1 MLAKDISYG
10 QLKVTE
16 NVAFNKTATSTS
28 GTLKDYSW
36 TPDKAVDGDR
46 NQVMESGSC
55 FHSAV
60 NYSSMWRVDL
70 GQQYRIHHVTVYHRN
85 ALLYRIANCTIHLN
99 NDNSTDGKL
108 CYTFPATVTDSV
120 IHLVC
125 NGSGRY
131 LTIRNPDEGD
141 DTLNICEVEIYVCSH
156 GTYGKFCGKFC
167 HCLNSSCDPD
177 SGMCPGDCRPG
188 WQGERC
194 DTECDTGNYG
204 INCNKACAERKCVA
218 GNTSCDRHNGSCVG
232 GCLPGWRGSDCTRVC
247 SHGTYGNFC
256 NELCHCLKSSCD
268 PVNGTCP
275 GGCRPGWQEDR
286 CDTVCS
292 QGTYGVGCANKC
304 QERNCQGTS
313 PCHHVTGK
321 CEPGCKVGW
330 TGEDCS
336 RGQETLPVSTIV
348 GCATAAVIL
357 LFFVIITVLLVR
369 RKRKQSAASFRKRPV
384 GQTENWNST
393 RSENRD
399 GKEVGDTAE
408 RGVDE
413 EDGDI
418 EPPLQQDIIQV
429 EQDHDPPVLEPDAD
443 VNLQDRHYFNVGEVG
458 MGTAIPVSELEVKV
472 RGMVER
478 PEEAE
483 DEFQELPGGF
493 MHPHQESQL
502 SENKGK
508 NRFKGYYPYD
518 YNRVVLHDD
527 NSGGGGDYINASYVD
542 GYDNERRYIAA
553 QGPYRLEIVDNFWGM
568 IWQEECRI
576 VVMVTGLIEAGK
588 MKCLRYWPEKGT
600 ETYGDIS
607 VTMDT
612 QTRFANYTVT
622 KLSVQHNQAAKKL
635 CLEHFHFT
643 SWPDHGVPDTS
654 ALLEFISK
662 VKVTSRE
669 QTQPIIVHCSAGI
682 GRTGTYIAIEGLMEQ
697 AKTEGVVDVVSIAS
711 SMRRQRTN
719 MIQTKEQYLFVYQA
733 MAMWLSQGDTSL
745 DSNFLKRLNLDDL
758 ADVTMG
764 NKTVQQH
771 LGALQ
776 ARPPM
781 DSERNFIATVPSYTW
796 NNGFYIMSSCPNKE
810 DIWNAVYNTDSRT
823 LITWG
828 QENQAHLPSSDKD
841 VKTSRFTASMCSKTV
856 LSDGISVT
864 TIDLGLKF
872 GDTITDLPMAQDD
885 ATTTTTIHNYH
896 LAGSVRDP
904 GVAELIDNL
913 LTWTQDPERGS
924 SMIVSRTATESVLL
938 VLLVNIASRLKD
950 DGTVDLITDMGRLCA
965 RHGGAPFTMDDVRFC
980 LEFSRQFLET
990 VGTYAN
996 I

>member
-1 MLAKDISYG
+1 MAASCGLCCAALALACCVCLILSTSTQGQFGDSCSYSCHCEG
-10 QLKVTE
+10 GAVCNSTTGECPGACALQWRYGRNGICQRE

-28 GTLKDYSW
+28 GALNNW
-36 TPDKAVDGDR
+36 TSDKAVDGNR
-46 NQVMESGSC
+46 NQDVNGGSC
-55 FHSAV
+55 FHSAA
-60 NYSSMWRVDL
+60 NSPSMWKVDL
-70 GQQYRIHHVTVYHRN
+70 GRQYRIHHVTVYHRDQ
-85 ALLYRIANCTIHLN
+85 LLDRIANCSIHLS
-99 NDNSTDGKL
+99 NDNSTDGTL
-108 CYTFPATVTDSV
+108 CYTFPATIYNSV
-120 IHLVC
+120 IDLVC
-125 NGSGRY
+125 DGRGRY
-131 LTIRNPDEGD
+131 LTIRNPGRATGEGN
-141 DTLNICEVEIYVCSH
+141 TLNICEVEIYVCSH
-156 GTYGKFCGKFC
+156 GTYG
-167 HCLNSSCDPD
+167 
-177 SGMCPGDCRPG
+177 
-188 WQGERC
+188 
-194 DTECDTGNYG
+194 
-204 INCNKACAERKCVA
+204 
-218 GNTSCDRHNGSCVG
+218 
-232 GCLPGWRGSDCTRVC
+232 
-247 SHGTYGNFC
+247 NFC
-256 NELCHCLKSSCD
+256 DELCHCLNSSCD

-275 GGCRPGWQEDR
+275 GDCRPGWQGDR
-286 CDTVCS
+286 CDTECNA
-292 QGTYGVGCANKC
+292 GHYGVDCNKTCVERKCAGINSSCDCHSGSCDTGCLA
-304 QERNCQGTS
+304 
-313 PCHHVTGK
+313 
-321 CEPGCKVGW
+321 GW
-330 TGEDCS
+330 TGDDCTQ
-336 RGQETLPVSTIV
+336 GQESLPVSLPVSILTIV
-348 GCATAAVIL
+348 GCATAAVII

-369 RKRKQSAASFRKRPV
+369 RGRKQSTASLRKRVV
-384 GQTENWNST
+384 GQTEIWNST
-393 RSENRD
+393 RSEKHD
-399 GKEVGDTAE
+399 GKEVGDTVE
-408 RGVDE
+408 REVDE

-443 VNLQDRHYFNVGEVG
+443 VGLHDRNYCNVGEVL

-483 DEFQELPGGF
+483 DEFQALSCGF
-493 MHPHQESQL
+493 MHTHQESQL

-508 NRFKGYYPYD
+508 NRFRGYYPYD

-542 GYDNERRYIAA
+542 GYHTERRYIAA

-576 VVMVTGLIEAGK
+576 VVMATGLIEAGK

-635 CLEHFHFT
+635 CLQHFHFT

-682 GRTGTYIAIEGLMEQ
+682 GRTGTYIAVEGLMEQ

-711 SMRRQRTN
+711 NMRRQRTN

-771 LGALQ
+771 LELN
-776 ARPPM
+776 PM
-781 DSERNFIATVPSYTW
+781 EACSLYTNLLFFQSYKW

-828 QENQAHLPSSDKD
+828 QENQAHFPSSDKD
-841 VKTSRFTASMCSKTV
+841 VTTSRFTASMRSKTV

-864 TIDLGLKF
+864 TIDLGLK
-872 GDTITDLPMAQDD
+872 DD

-896 LAGSVRDP
+896 LTGSVRDP
-904 GVAELIDNL
+904 GVAEMIDNL

-924 SMIVSRTATESVLL
+924 SMIVSRTATESLLL